1 MKKERLS
8 RFRAMARNVKTS
20 TSIAL
25 WICTACSLGLFIAS
39 FIVPP
44 TGVIDPS
51 VIRTGAEILGFATLF
66 MLREAIMEGLGVKMT
81 HGNTSI
87 EIHDLDG
94 GNVEINNAT
103 QENDGEN
110 NSEIL

>member
-1 MKKERLS
+1 MKTDRLS

-25 WICTACSLGLFIAS
+25 WVCTGCSLGLFIAS

-44 TGVIDPS
+44 TGVIDPT
-51 VIRTGAEILGFATLF
+51 VLKGGAEILGFAALF
-66 MLREAIMEGLGVKMT
+66 LIREAVMEGLGVKMT

-94 GNVEINNAT
+94 GNVEINEKV
-103 QENDGEN
+103 QEENGED
-110 NSEIL
+110 NSEIF

>member
-1 MKKERLS
+1 MDKLS
-8 RFRAMARNVKTS
+8 TFRAMARNVKTS

-25 WICTACSLGLFIAS
+25 WVCTGCSLGLFIAS

-44 TGVIDPS
+44 TGVIDPT
-51 VIRTGAEILGFATLF
+51 VLKGGAEILGFAALF
-66 MLREAIMEGLGVKMT
+66 LIREAIMEGLGVKMT

-94 GNVEINNAT
+94 GNVEINEEV
-103 QENDGEN
+103 QEENGED
-110 NSEIL
+110 NSEIF

>member
-1 MKKERLS
+1 MKKDRLA

-25 WICTACSLGLFIAS
+25 WVSLTVTIGLFIAS

-44 TGVIDPS
+44 TGQIDPS
-51 VIRTGAEILGFATLF
+51 ILKAGAEIGALATLF
-66 MLREAIMEGLGVKMT
+66 VVREAIMEGLGVKMT

-87 EIHDLDG
+87 EIKDLDG
-94 GNVEINNAT
+94 PATVEITPN
-103 QENDGEN
+103 QEDDGEDN
-110 NSEIL
+110 C

>member
-1 MKKERLS
+1 MKTEKIS

-25 WICTACSLGLFIAS
+25 WVCTGCSLSLFIAS

-44 TGVIDPS
+44 TGVIDPT
-51 VIRTGAEILGFATLF
+51 VLKGGAEILGFAALF
-66 MLREAIMEGLGVKMT
+66 MVREAIMEGLGVKMT

-94 GNVEINNAT
+94 GNVEINNSN
-103 QENDGEN
+103 QENDGED
-110 NSEIL
+110 NSEVL

>member
-1 MKKERLS
+1 MKTERIS
-8 RFRAMARNVKTS
+8 QFRAMARNVKTS
-20 TSIAL
+20 TTIAL
-25 WICTACSLGLFIAS
+25 WVCTIVAITLFVTS

-44 TGVIDPS
+44 TGVIDPT
-51 VIRTGAEILGFATLF
+51 VLKGGGEIFAFAALF

-94 GNVEINNAT
+94 GNVEINEKV
-103 QENDGEN
+103 QEENGED
-110 NSEIL
+110 NSEIF

>member
-1 MKKERLS
+1 MKKDRLA
-8 RFRAMARNVKTS
+8 RFRAVARNVKTS

-25 WICTACSLGLFIAS
+25 WVCMTCSLGLFIAS

-51 VIRTGAEILGFATLF
+51 VLKAGGEILGIATLF
-66 MLREAIMEGLGVKMT
+66 IMREAIMEGLGVKMT

-87 EIHDLDG
+87 EIKDLDG
-94 GNVEINNAT
+94 PASEGNDVNSDK
-103 QENDGEN
+103 DGEDN
-110 NSEIL
+110 C

>member
-1 MKKERLS
+1 MKTDKLS
-8 RFRAMARNVKTS
+8 RFREMARNVKTS

-25 WICTACSLGLFIAS
+25 WVCTGCSLGLFIAS

-44 TGVIDPS
+44 TGVIDPT
-51 VIRTGAEILGFATLF
+51 VLKGGAEILGFAALF
-66 MLREAIMEGLGVKMT
+66 LIREAIMEGLGVKMT

-94 GNVEINNAT
+94 GNVEINEKV
-103 QENDGEN
+103 QEENGED
-110 NSEIL
+110 NSEIF